1 MKTLL
6 KDSAV
11 QSDKQ
16 VAILSL
22 NTRFTIGLLALTTLP
37 AFLPILQGQVREPS
51 FTGSFVKFDR
61 NFTTVEMWQRELAA
75 EAALGHRILI
85 LPGDGTL
92 MPSSEDDTGFT
103 VNPQTLLYPSDIFPA
118 LPSRPDE
125 LGMLLTAADQFGMQV
140 FIGSLQTYG
149 VWSNGDEF
157 DALHKYDI
165 LLAREILARY
175 GAHPSF
181 NSGGGNWYFSH
192 ELWLNWV
199 KFYGP
204 AYYGIGELETYV
216 AHMKA
221 LAARARVIEA
231 PVFKKTGTAV
241 MPGVSAAEAG
251 RYLALLASRSQVD
264 IVAPQDGA
272 GAQAGAPDV
281 SELGDYYSQM
291 RATLETSVAAGIVQL
306 WTTAETFQAAAPGTE
321 SANGWQ
327 PAPISRI
334 RQQIA
339 AEAPYVSQIIQF
351 VYGWDMSPEATY
363 TPVEADTLLARYS
376 DTFVTI
382 SLAGGSVSYS
392 VSPSPSYPDTFP
404 SKLTNGTGGGFGQS
418 LTTDW
423 VGFSG
428 HPTGAVTVTVDLG
441 GPKRFTGVQ
450 ALFAGST
457 LSGIY
462 FPHSV
467 VTEYSSDGGFSWFP
481 LGSPNNQSLEIDTPP
496 LYAVRW
502 LNATNRTPIIA
513 SRVRVTVT
521 FQEWL
526 FIGEIKVLGT

>member
-1 MKTLL
+1 LKT
-6 KDSAV
+6 
-11 QSDKQ
+11 
-16 VAILSL
+16 AI
-22 NTRFTIGLLALTTLP
+22 TIGLLTLTTLP
-37 AFLPILQGQVREPS
+37 AFLPIVHAQVREPS

-75 EAALGHRILI
+75 EAALGHKILI
-85 LPGDGTL
+85 LPGDGAL
-92 MPSSEDDTGFT
+92 MPSSGDDTGFT
-103 VNPQTLLYPSDIFPA
+103 VNPQTLIYPSDIFPA
-118 LPSRPDE
+118 LPPRPDE
-125 LGMLLTAADQFGMQV
+125 LGMVLTVADQLGMQV

-149 VWSNGDEF
+149 VWSTGDEF

-165 LLAREILARY
+165 LVAREILARY

-221 LAARARVIEA
+221 FGARARVIEA
-231 PVFKKTGTAV
+231 PVFKKAGSV
-241 MPGVSAAEAG
+241 LMPGLSAAEAG
-251 RYLALLASRSQVD
+251 RYLAVLASGSQVD

-272 GAQAGAPDV
+272 GARAGAAAV

-291 RATLETSVAAGIVQL
+291 QAALETSAAPRDVQL
-306 WTTAETFQAAAPGTE
+306 WTTLETFQAAVAGTE

-327 PAPISRI
+327 PAPLSRI

-351 VYGWDMSPEATY
+351 IYGWDMSSEATY
-363 TPVEADTLLARYS
+363 TPVEADTLLAQYS
-376 DTFVTI
+376 SGGSIRTSF
-382 SLAGGSVSYS
+382 AGGSVSYS
-392 VSPSPSYPDTFP
+392 VSPSGSYPDNVQ

-428 HPTGAVTVTVDLG
+428 NPTGTVTVTVDLG
-441 GPKRFTGVQ
+441 GSKSLAGVRT
-450 ALFAGST
+450 LFAGST
-457 LSGIY
+457 ISGIY
-462 FPHSV
+462 FPQSV
-467 VTEYSSDGGFSWFP
+467 VTEYSSDGGSSWFP
-481 LGSPNNQSLEIDTPP
+481 FGSPNTQSLEIDTPL
-496 LYAVRW
+496 LYAVHW
-502 LNATNRTPIIA
+502 LNAMNPAAIIA
-513 SRVRVTVT
+513 SQVRVTVN
-521 FQEWL
+521 FHDWL
-526 FIGEIKVLGT
+526 FIGEIKVLGP